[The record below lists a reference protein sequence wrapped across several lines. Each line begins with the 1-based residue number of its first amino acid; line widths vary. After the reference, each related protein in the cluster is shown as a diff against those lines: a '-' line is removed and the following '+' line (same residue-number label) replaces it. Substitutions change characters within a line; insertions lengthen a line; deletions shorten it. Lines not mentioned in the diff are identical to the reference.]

1 MDLDLVLPPPL
12 PNLEG
17 NEAASGIILTMG
29 EFYGFKAPGREL
41 VKKPGDEYFYHQRIV
56 RQYMVYND
64 HLLLIHDAGVGKTRS
79 AMGFLSEVI
88 DGPLKGVYRKIF
100 IVSPLSLHDEWKK
113 TPEYS
118 LLDKKVDIKLISY
131 LDLSAMNPE
140 KNPGSLFVIDEV
152 HKMAS
157 EEVLFRASEIDFD
170 SPETLINSGRVDS
183 TIPTYAGVWNMTHNT
198 PLSKILLLTG
208 TPMRNSVE
216 DFYPVINLLLPKN
229 EQLWDTKNLPDDE
242 EMKTLLS
249 GRVSY
254 VRAADEGIETVQEL
268 GEDMEYSICLS
279 QFYQRVGV
287 ADLARISRP
296 ENGFVYPLP
305 LSRDFPY
312 GFMKL
317 EIFNESGDSLDYA
330 IIDLRR
336 EQVIASEENVV
347 SLELQRNEEG
357 MVIRFLNL
365 PEGTHSAVLSAP
377 SMLNNRMR
385 VREITEIPI
394 IESIC
399 TPYHSHLF
407 VRNKAEVGSNPLLGQ
422 GPMVFNEN
430 LSVSSLSELVVEPAT
445 LMHISSLFYTVIS
458 IFLRTLPLESR
469 ESIPG
474 VWREHIFDDV
484 IEPGKNIFYYEFTN
498 ARGGIQDLARVLE
511 MVGYER
517 FENRERRESLEGMRK
532 KPRFVINPSERDR
545 AIFNHPDNWDGG
557 YIHISLYSE
566 RGATGVNY
574 LDVRH
579 IHRIPHWTPSENT
592 QSLFRGIRAK
602 SHDNLRKYVP
612 ELKIRV
618 YSHIA
623 SPHPALINF
632 NNTWAS
638 EGILLEGETY
648 SVPLTEFD
656 NDPLNPAFEEMVAG
670 AHPLSVARR
679 FDESLSSLVV
689 QPLWNHLQLSVHGFA
704 FKNLPNPSVHPNMVL
719 SNLKLPEKEG
729 FPTEL
734 GVTFYSP
741 VAYRYWK
748 ATEKDVE
755 ISRMRRIYKIAAMDC
770 DLNRKRNVLPPS
782 QDMTENCDYMECNY
796 ECLPEERGLEIIMDS
811 VNPETGEDVR
821 WERDDPWA
829 PITLPR
835 LATWEIYGRLS
846 EYAREEYVQ
855 FLVQYF
861 STVFKGFSS
870 IFTILDLTRRRFTGD
885 REITENQALDVI
897 SDIVYGT
904 LSRGRFRDMFDNP
917 CSLKNQGNILYL
929 CPLHDSERKLRI
941 LPRSAIM
948 SHILHGPRLR
958 LFTNHISWKTITGK
972 PSSTDEL
979 KRTYTEFRDR
989 TEAAGG
995 DLLISA
1001 FDLAATNFE
1010 LFVQIVE
1017 GAYLWKLLNGI
1028 PNPLSERFSK
1038 YFSQTEVRLS
1048 EINRVYIGGEGKKKG
1063 KPDSEF
1069 ATPTFSGWSPEILA
1083 KNPRVYF
1090 HFLYHLHPSLSDVRK
1105 LLSERAPCKL
1115 MVEGF
1120 EDKGFVQGT
1129 ATEQQILY
1137 EIQNRGLIDQVLA
1150 FAQRS
1155 ETRGRPI
1162 GIFDEKS
1169 YIQKSDR
1176 DSMEYFKIYKYSEGA
1191 KKDPQGQVC
1200 TSITTAVFKDIG
1212 SSYGISQEGGKTDR
1226 CKKLYEAMSRERM
1239 IW

>member
-41 VKKPGDEYFYHQRIV
+41 VKKPGDEYFYHQRII

-88 DGPLKGVYRKIF
+88 DGPLRGVYRKIF
-100 IVSPLSLHDEWKK
+100 IVSPVSLHDEWKR

-118 LLDKKVDIKLISY
+118 VLEQKIVVNLITY
-131 LDLSAMNPE
+131 LDLSAMKPE
-140 KNPGSLFVIDEV
+140 RHAGSLIVIDEV
-152 HKMAS
+152 HKIAS
-157 EEVLFRASEIDFD
+157 EEVLSRGSEFDLD
-170 SPETLINSGRVDS
+170 SPGSLVNNGRINS
-183 TIPTYAGVWNMTHNT
+183 TIPIYAGVWNMAHNT

-216 DFYPVINLLLPKN
+216 DFYPVINLLLPRN
-229 EQLWDTKNLPDDE
+229 EQIWDVKNLPDDE
-242 EMKTLLS
+242 EMKSLLS

-254 VRAADEGIETVQEL
+254 VRAAEEGIEMVQEM

-279 QFYQRVGV
+279 EFYQQVGV
-287 ADLARISRP
+287 ADLAKIHKP
-296 ENGFVYPLP
+296 EYGFVYPLP
-305 LSRDFPY
+305 ISQDFPH
-312 GFMKL
+312 GFVRL
-317 EIFNESGDSLDYA
+317 EVFDEPGDPLDYV
-330 IIDLRR
+330 IIDLRHER
-336 EQVIASEENVV
+336 VIVSEENTL
-347 SLELQRNEEG
+347 SLELRRNEG
-357 MVIRFLNL
+357 GLTIRFLHT
-365 PEGTHSAVLSAP
+365 PSGTHMAILSCP
-377 SMLNNRMR
+377 SLLNNHMR
-385 VREITEIPI
+385 VGEATRIPVV
-394 IESIC
+394 ESVC

-407 VRNKAEVGSNPLLGQ
+407 VRNKAETGSSPLQGQ

-430 LSVSSLSELVVEPAT
+430 LSVSSLSDLTIEPAT
-445 LMHISSLFYTVIS
+445 LMDISSLFYTVIS
-458 IFLRTLPLESR
+458 IFLRTLPLEAR
-469 ESIPG
+469 ASIG
-474 VWREHIFDDV
+474 SVWREHIFDDL
-484 IEPGKNIFYYEFTN
+484 IEPGKNIFYYEFTET
-498 ARGGIQDLARVLE
+498 RGGIQDLARVLE
-511 MVGYER
+511 MVGYEK
-517 FENRERRESLEGMRK
+517 FENRERRDTLEGMER

-545 AIFNHPDNWDGG
+545 RVFNHPDNWDGA
-557 YIHISLYSE
+557 YIHLSLYSE

-602 SHDNLRKYVP
+602 SHDNIRKYVP
-612 ELKIRV
+612 DLQIRV
-618 YSHIA
+618 YSHVA

-648 SVPLTEFD
+648 SIPPTEMD
-656 NDPLNPAFEEMVAG
+656 NDPLNPAFEEMVPG

-679 FDESLSSLVV
+679 FDKSLSALAVY
-689 QPLWNHLQLSVHGFA
+689 PPWNQLHLSVHGFA
-704 FKNLPNPSVHPNMVL
+704 FRNLPNPTVHPRMNL
-719 SNLKLPEKEG
+719 SNLKLPEREG
-729 FPTEL
+729 FPVEL
-734 GVTFYSP
+734 ATTFYSP

-748 ATEKDVE
+748 AMEKDVE

-770 DLNRKRNVLPPS
+770 DLNRKRNILPPS
-782 QDMTENCDYMECNY
+782 QDMSGNCDYMECEY
-796 ECLPEERGLEIIMDS
+796 ECLPEERGLEITMDS

-829 PITLPR
+829 PVTLPR

-846 EYAREEYVQ
+846 KYARKEYTR
-855 FLVQYF
+855 FLIDYF
-861 STVFKGFSS
+861 SKVYKGFGS
-870 IFTILDLTRRRFTGD
+870 IFTILDLTRKQFTGD

-897 SDIVYGT
+897 SDIVYGS
-904 LSRGRFRDMFDNP
+904 LARGEFRDMFDNP
-917 CSLKNQGNILYL
+917 CYLKNQGNILYL
-929 CPLHDSERKLRI
+929 CPIHASERKLRI
-941 LPRSAIM
+941 LPRSATM

-958 LFTNHISWKTITGK
+958 LFTNRTGWKAIASR
-972 PSSTDEL
+972 PSSADEL
-979 KRTYTEFRDR
+979 RKIYAEFRNEMETTR
-989 TEAAGG
+989 K
-995 DLLISA
+995 DLLIAA
-1001 FDLAATNFE
+1001 FDMAATNFE
-1010 LFVQIVE
+1010 LFIQIVE
-1017 GAYLWKLLNGI
+1017 GAYLWRLMNGL

-1048 EINRVYIGGEGKKKG
+1048 EINKVYIGGEGKKRG
-1063 KPDSEF
+1063 NPELEF
-1069 ATPTFSGWSPEILA
+1069 VTPTFSGWSSEILSR
-1083 KNPRVYF
+1083 NPRVYF

-1115 MVEGF
+1115 MIEGF
-1120 EDKGFVQGT
+1120 EEYGFVLGSSV
-1129 ATEQQILY
+1129 EQEILY
-1137 EIQNRGLIDQVLA
+1137 EIHNRGLIEQVLA
-1150 FAQRS
+1150 FARRP
-1155 ETRGRPI
+1155 ETRGRSI

-1169 YIQKSDR
+1169 YIQIPNR

-1200 TSITTAVFKDIG
+1200 TSITSSAFLDIG
-1212 SSYGISQEGGKTDR
+1212 SSYGVSQEGGKTDR
-1226 CKKLYEAMSRERM
+1226 CKKLFEAMSREQT